1 MAYITK
7 IQLQEI
13 LKNAPPGT
21 TPQQL
26 TRTLLNRGNEIEG
39 LSSQTIP
46 TTAPEIIP
54 QESFGKK
61 IFSATLG
68 REGLMAAPITAARG
82 IVAPITQRASE
93 SILSSAQEIRNNAT
107 KYAQMAAKET
117 DPTRKKHLQ
126 ELSRQSLNMANE
138 LSKTAVS
145 TAEEGKKE
153 LLTPKKAI
161 GAELQTGLALST
173 GLAPKGAT
181 ITAISSPSIL
191 KNVTKTLGGRVATG
205 AVSGFT
211 SAFANGL
218 MKEKTVPQS
227 LKEGAISGT
236 VGAAIPLVAYGFG
249 KAFQGIGSKIT
260 TTVIKPSKV
269 DYSDGFKTENVY
281 KYNVGGSLPTSY
293 AKTQEKLTDLSSQ
306 LNNKL
311 ANAKETVNIKDAYSE
326 TIKQLSGDKFKKF
339 GTNEE
344 IKNSIKGLGRELVD
358 VVGNNNDISVPDAQ
372 LLKQAAGANGAW
384 VSGIPSKAS
393 NADETVYNTFY
404 NILKTKIEEASPTGV
419 KEINK
424 QISELI
430 PIQNAIIRR
439 LPIAA
444 RNNAI
449 GLTDTLEILAA
460 IRNPASLPAS
470 VLIQL
475 SKSGWFGNLIYRAGQ
490 KVSQTAVTPTVVN
503 VTRGILNQ

>member
-13 LKNAPPGT
+13 LKNAPAGT

-26 TRTLLNRGNEIEG
+26 TRALLNRGHEIEG

-46 TTAPEIIP
+46 TTTPEIIP

-61 IFSATLG
+61 IFNATLG

-93 SILSSAQEIRNNAT
+93 SIFSSAQEIRNNAT

-126 ELSRQSLNMANE
+126 DLSRQSLKIAGE
-138 LSKTAVS
+138 LSVSAKT
-145 TAEEGKKE
+145 TAEEGKQQ

-161 GAELQTGLALST
+161 GAELQNWIGTVNWTCS
-173 GLAPKGAT
+173 KRCHNN
-181 ITAISSPSIL
+181 SNFFSIYIKKCYQDIGWKSCYWCSFL
-191 KNVTKTLGGRVATG
+191 V
-205 AVSGFT
+205 FT

-227 LKEGAISGT
+227 LKEGAISGA

-281 KYNVGGSLPTSY
+281 KYDAGGSLPASY
-293 AKTQEKLTDLSSQ
+293 AKTQEKLADLSSQ

-311 ANAKETVNIKDAYSE
+311 VNAKETVNIKDAYSE

-339 GTNEE
+339 GINEE

-404 NILKTKIEEASPTGV
+404 NILKTKIEEASP
-419 KEINK
+419 
-424 QISELI
+424 
-430 PIQNAIIRR
+430 IRSK
-439 LPIAA
+439 
-444 RNNAI
+444 RN
-449 GLTDTLEILAA
+449 
-460 IRNPASLPAS
+460 
-470 VLIQL
+470 
-475 SKSGWFGNLIYRAGQ
+475 
-490 KVSQTAVTPTVVN
+490 
-503 VTRGILNQ
+503 